1 MRIVNLLKTLLLGTL
16 PVLPVVAQGQP
27 PNRRLTAEE
36 YIAQWQEVAV
46 AKMKEHGI
54 PASITLAQGLLESGN
69 GNSELARDAN
79 NHFGIK
85 CTPDW
90 RGGKVYHDDDRKN
103 DCFRKYR
110 DAADSYEDHSKFLL
124 RPRYADLF
132 TLRPTD
138 YKGWAHGLK
147 KAGYATDPRYPQ
159 KLIDLIERY
168 ELNKLDSGQRPARP
182 AKPSTAPTTQPTR
195 PPRRGDS
202 EEVTVTI
209 GAARPVERYAGRI
222 KMVTARKGDTFERL
236 AGELGQIP
244 GMMARWNDLPKD
256 AGLAEGQVIFLQPKR
271 NSVKDPATH
280 TVKAGESLWSIS
292 QQHAIKLDKLA
303 AYNGLSPDA
312 PVKPGT
318 RLTLRKPK
326 R

>member
-1 MRIVNLLKTLLLGTL
+1 MRTVDLLKTLLLVAL
-16 PVLPVVAQGQP
+16 PVLPAVAQGQP
-27 PNRRLTAEE
+27 PQRRLTAEE
-36 YIAQWQEVAV
+36 YITQWQQVAV

-69 GNSELARDAN
+69 GNSELAREAN

-110 DAADSYEDHSKFLL
+110 DAADSYEDHSRFLL

-132 TLRPTD
+132 TLKPTD

-168 ELNKLDSGQRPARP
+168 ELNKLDSGQRPAKAARP
-182 AKPSTAPTTQPTR
+182 APPHASGGR
-195 PPRRGDS
+195 PPRRSEG

-209 GAARPVERYAGRI
+209 GAARPVERFAGRI
-222 KMVTARKGDTFERL
+222 KMVTARKGDTFARL
-236 AGELGQIP
+236 ADELGQIP
-244 GMMARWNDLPKD
+244 GMLAHWNDLPKG
-256 AGLAEGQVIFLQPKR
+256 AAREEGQVIFLQPKR

-280 TVKAGESLWSIS
+280 TVMAGESLWSIS
-292 QQHAIKLDKLA
+292 QQYAIKLDKLA
-303 AYNGLSPDA
+303 AYNGLAPDA

-318 RLTLRKPK
+318 RLSLRKAK